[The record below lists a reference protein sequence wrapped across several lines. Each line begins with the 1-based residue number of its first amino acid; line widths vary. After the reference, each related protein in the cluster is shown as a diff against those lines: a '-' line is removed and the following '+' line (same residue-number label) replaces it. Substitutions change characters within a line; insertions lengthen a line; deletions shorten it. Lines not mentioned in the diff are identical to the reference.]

1 LPLIVLFRV
10 WNALFAAGVCV
21 YSFWIVKFSVS
32 LIDVAI
38 LSLGVF
44 FLVAFANAHND
55 IVDFKIDKINRPK
68 RPLPSGKLSIE
79 QAYTA
84 AFICFFWA
92 MILGVMAGWKF
103 VILFAVVGVL
113 SFIYNK
119 YLKKLPLVGNFAV
132 ALLTCTPIFIPII
145 KITAFSQL
153 IILAFFAFILTFAR
167 EIIKDIEDMAG
178 DKALGLKTFPLLS
191 GIKPSL
197 AIFFLAL
204 AMPAILYPKC
214 WAGVAA
220 FIGFSAIFV
229 FYKKWR
235 CLQGMLKL
243 AMVAGLAIFPF
254 F

>member
-1 LPLIVLFRV
+1 M
-10 WNALFAAGVCV
+10 
-21 YSFWIVKFSVS
+21 
-32 LIDVAI
+32 
-38 LSLGVF
+38 
-44 FLVAFANAHND
+44 AFANAHND
-55 IVDFKIDKINRPK
+55 IVDFEIDKINRPK
-68 RPLPSGKLSIE
+68 RPLPSGKISIE
-79 QAYTA
+79 QAYTI

-103 VILFAVVGVL
+103 AVLFAVVGVL
-113 SFIYNK
+113 SFVYNK

-178 DKALGLKTFPLLS
+178 DKALGLKTFPLLF

-204 AMPAILYPKC
+204 AMPAVLFTEYRVV
-214 WAGVAA
+214 VAA
-220 FIGFSAIFV
+220 FTAFSAIFAV
-229 FYKKWR
+229 FKKWR
-235 CLQGMLKL
+235 WLQIMLKL
-243 AMVAGLAIFPF
+243 AMLAGLVCFESSSL
-254 F
+254 